1 MSLLEQI
8 GEGLSQTWNQLS
20 EGWREFMQRAGRA
33 LTRFR
38 HTRHAGDLQTRE
50 DQFLSLASEW
60 AVLPAEVRETRDTV
74 EVRLEVPGMEAAD
87 FDISV
92 LGNELIVR
100 GVKQVESE
108 STEGRYHVL
117 ECAYGEFERIIPL
130 PVEVDDARA
139 RARYRRGI
147 LRISLPKL
155 RRGGNVKVTVES

>member
-20 EGWREFMQRAGRA
+20 EGWREFVQRAGRA

-38 HTRHAGDLQTRE
+38 PARHAGDLQTRE
-50 DQFLSLASEW
+50 DQFLSLVSEW
-60 AVLPAEVRETRDTV
+60 AVLPAEVRETRDAV
-74 EVRLEVPGMEAAD
+74 EVRLEIPGMEAAD

-92 LGNELIVR
+92 IGNDLIIR

-117 ECAYGEFERIIPL
+117 ECAYGEFERVIPL
-130 PVEVDDARA
+130 PAEVDDAHA

-147 LRISLPKL
+147 LRITLPK
-155 RRGGNVKVTVES
+155 RHRGGNVKVAVEG